1 MTTIG
6 FLHTAETHTRTFQA
20 LMRELSPGRADVH
33 VVDES
38 LLAEA
43 RERGVDEDVRRRLLA
58 RLREVAA
65 AGADLVVCTCSTLS
79 GHAEQLSDEVGVPVL
94 RVDRPMAEAAAAAG
108 RRIAV
113 VATVASTLAPTR
125 ELLTS
130 CAAPGT
136 EIVEALCADAWPLFE
151 AGDLDGYARSIAD
164 HARTLDA
171 DVIVLAQASAAP
183 AQLLLADL
191 GKPVFSS
198 PRIAV
203 ERATQLC
210 SNLHM

>member
-6 FLHTAETHTRTFQA
+6 FLHTAHAHVDTFRA
-20 LMRELSPGRADVH
+20 LVRELGPGQDVH
-33 VVDES
+33 VVDEG

-43 RERGVDEDVRRRLLA
+43 RERGVDEAIRRRLLV

-65 AGADLVVCTCSTLS
+65 AGADVVVCTCSTLS
-79 GHAEQLSDEVGVPVL
+79 GYAERLSDAAGVPVV
-94 RVDRPMAEAAAAAG
+94 RADRPMAEAAVAAG
-108 RRIAV
+108 RRIAI

-136 EIVEALCADAWPLFE
+136 EIIDALCPDAWPLFE
-151 AGDLDGYARSIAD
+151 AGDLDGYARRIAAY
-164 HARTLDA
+164 ARTLDTDA
-171 DVIVLAQASAAP
+171 IVLAQASMAA
-183 AQLLLADL
+183 AEQLLAGS

-198 PRIAV
+198 PRSAV
-203 ERATQLC
+203 RHATQLC
-210 SNLHM
+210 SKLHT